1 MPTNLKKPNQ
11 DTNLEFKNHLLDEH
25 FHTATISKN
34 IDSTD
39 SLDNNVPKDIS
50 TSVKKN
56 KKRFSLGKFISITLI
71 VISVI
76 LFTVG
81 SILAYRVVNTGQQ
94 TFGQGE
100 NLSFFDQTKELFGS
114 IVNPNKRVELKGEKD
129 GRTNFLFLGV
139 DVVAGLTDTLMI
151 VSYYHNEKKVVT
163 LNIPRDITTFDGFE
177 TQKINGVYNGAIAR
191 NKSKDQTRNDIVGA
205 EAIAGVISKEFGIP
219 IHYWAKI
226 NFDGVKQVVD
236 QLGGIEVDV
245 KKDLYDDLYPNDDY
259 AFIKGSPYLRPALS
273 IKAGTQT
280 MNGTLALRYA
290 RSRETTSDFD
300 RSERQSIVVQSI
312 LQKIKS
318 QGTLENV
325 SKITAYLN
333 ILGQN
338 MKTSLRIDEM
348 ASLAQILKGL
358 DVKSNFLRIVWAT
371 GNGILCAGPNPEVK
385 YTITYCGG
393 AIIGKSQVSTAK
405 DKAKNVVQNML
416 SSAEYNDL
424 YQADTVFIG
433 NQSDDTQKAYNEFSK
448 LGFENIRINNT
459 YNKITAAK
467 LNSVEKTTIYI
478 LDDKLKNTYDKM
490 TKKPNIVAE
499 VKTELPK
506 ERILPTTFNTAKIVV
521 WVE

>member
-1 MPTNLKKPNQ
+1 MPTVFKKPNQ
-11 DTNLEFKNHLLDEH
+11 DTNPEFKNNLLDEK
-25 FHTATISKN
+25 FQTATVSQN
-34 IDSTD
+34 IGSTD
-39 SLDNNVPKDIS
+39 SLDNNISSDIP
-50 TSVKKN
+50 TAVKTN
-56 KKRFSLGKFISITLI
+56 KKRFSIGKFISITLI
-71 VISVI
+71 VISII
-76 LFTVG
+76 LLTAG
-81 SILAYRVVNTGQQ
+81 SVLAYRVVNTGQQ

-114 IVNPNKRVELKGEKD
+114 IVNPNKRAELKGEKD
-129 GRTNFLFLGV
+129 GRTNFLFIGV
-139 DVVAGLTDTLMI
+139 DVAAGLTDTLMI
-151 VSYYHNEKKVVT
+151 VSYYYNEKKVVT
-163 LNIPRDITTFDGFE
+163 LSIPRDTTTFDGFE

-191 NKSKDQTRNDIVGA
+191 NKGKDQTRNDIVGA

-245 KKDLYDDLYPNDDY
+245 KKDLYDDLYPNDGY
-259 AFIKGSPYLRPALS
+259 AVIKGSPYLRPALS

-312 LQKIKS
+312 LQKVKS
-318 QGTLENV
+318 QGTLENA

-348 ASLAQILKGL
+348 SSLAQILKGV

-371 GNGILCAGPNPEVK
+371 GNGILCTGPNPEIS
-385 YTITYCGG
+385 YSITYCGG
-393 AIIGKSQVSTAK
+393 AIVGKSQVSTAK

-416 SSAEYNDL
+416 SEAEYAEL

-433 NQSDDTQKAYNEFSK
+433 NQSNDTYKASSEFEK
-448 LGFENIRINNT
+448 LGFENIRVNNT
-459 YNKITAAK
+459 YSKITAAK
-467 LNSVEKTTIYI
+467 FNSVEKTTVYI
-478 LDDKLKNTYDKM
+478 LDDKLKNAYDKM
-490 TKKPNIVAE
+490 SKKPNIVAE
-499 VKTELPK
+499 IKTELPK
-506 ERILPTTFNTAKIVV
+506 DKILPVAFNTAKIIV